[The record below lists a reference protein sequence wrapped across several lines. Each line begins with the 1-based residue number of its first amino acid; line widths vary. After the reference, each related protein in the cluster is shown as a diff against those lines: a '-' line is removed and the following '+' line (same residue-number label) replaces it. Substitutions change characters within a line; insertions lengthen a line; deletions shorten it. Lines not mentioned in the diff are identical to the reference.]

1 MRPGPSNKATA
12 PPSSSS
18 ARRAWFEAALTRAVQ
33 LLADEELDLLLTIA
47 TRLCTGQSQYGPF
60 DLAHDKRDF
69 QLEALEEA
77 CDLAVYL
84 AVVVHQ
90 SRQNGRR
97 RHRRRLEAEAAS

>member
-12 PPSSSS
+12 PSSSN
-18 ARRAWFEAALTRAVQ
+18 ARRAWLEAALTRAVQ
-33 LLADEELDLLLTIA
+33 LLADEELDLLLIA
-47 TRLCTGQSQYGPF
+47 RRLCTGQSQYGPF